1 MPEVQVVVAHRARA
15 TLRVGDV
22 FLKVDLGRAGIDA
35 EVAAIGDLQPDHVF
49 VSEDQVTGIIDW
61 SSAGAGTHRTTSPS
75 SPWDTRNTWTTFW
88 PDTGTITESRSSI
101 RASSNSSRTKLGHST
116 PSERSSA
123 SLRGEIAVI

>member
-61 SSAGAGTHRTTSPS
+61 SSAGAGDPPHDLAVLT
-75 SPWDTRNTWTTFW
+75 
-88 PDTGTITESRSSI
+88 
-101 RASSNSSRTKLGHST
+101 LGHPEHLDDVLAGYGDDHRITFVHPRIVELISNEARPQHT
-116 PSERSSA
+116 E
-123 SLRGEIAVI
+123 